1 MERAH
6 LLSSDFLSARIKCS
20 TWLPLS
26 VVAPPRVTRTMAAPN
41 NRKACLNA
49 HTSQVARQERH
60 ETKREVGTTAR
71 DGRLPLPP
79 GGRRSAVPLN
89 PRTTQRVAICNNN
102 SAKEEEEK
110 RRGEERGK
118 KKSISS
124 FPSLLTA

>member
-1 MERAH
+1 
-6 LLSSDFLSARIKCS
+6 
-20 TWLPLS
+20 
-26 VVAPPRVTRTMAAPN
+26 MAAPN